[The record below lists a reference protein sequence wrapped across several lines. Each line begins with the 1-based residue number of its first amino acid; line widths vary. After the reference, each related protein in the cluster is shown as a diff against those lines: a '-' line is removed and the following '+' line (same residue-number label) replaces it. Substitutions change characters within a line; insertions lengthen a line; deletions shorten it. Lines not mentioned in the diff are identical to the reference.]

1 MQHRRSAA
9 VPVVV
14 LALSLALAGCGDGGR
29 TAAVAPA
36 PPPAVTVVKIA
47 QEELRPTITF
57 TGRIAATD
65 KVELRARVDG
75 FLDERRFTEGA
86 KVKQGDVLFVIEKA
100 PYEAAVAEAK
110 ALIAKAQAELDL
122 ANIEVER
129 QSTLVSKDVAAKARL
144 DQATANQGS
153 AQGEVDQQKAALTQ
167 AELNLSYTDVTAPLA
182 GRIGAATFSVG
193 SFVGPSSGTLA
204 TLVAQDP
211 IYATFP
217 VTQRQILDLRKA
229 QGGKIDPTEAV
240 IYLQLA
246 DGSRYPQP
254 GKINFVD
261 VTVNQGTDTLTVRAS
276 FPNPDGFLVDGQLVT
291 VVAETGKPETVLT
304 VPQQA
309 IQVDQAGAFVLV
321 VNAESKVEARRI
333 EAGRSD
339 GTRLVVTKG
348 LTAGEQVITEG
359 IQKVRPGQ
367 VVNAAEAP
375 PPAA

>member
-1 MQHRRSAA
+1 MRRGTLLLVSLAL
-9 VPVVV
+9 PVVV
-14 LALSLALAGCGDGGR
+14 AGCGDGKQA
-29 TAAVAPA
+29 TSAQPA
-36 PPPAVTVVKIA
+36 TPAAVTVVKIA
-47 QEELRPTITF
+47 QSELRPTITF

-86 KVKQGDVLFVIEKA
+86 NVKQGDVLFVIEKA
-100 PYEAAVAEAK
+100 PYEAAVAEKK
-110 ALIAKAQAELDL
+110 ALVAKAQAELDL

-229 QGGKIDPTEAV
+229 QGGKIDPTNAV
-240 IYLQLA
+240 ITLQLA

-291 VVAETGKPETVLT
+291 VVAETGGPETVLT

-321 VNAESKVEARRI
+321 VNAESKVEVRRI

-348 LTAGEQVITEG
+348 LAAGEQVITEG

-367 VVNAAEAP
+367 VVNAAETP